1 MISKLC
7 HDAVLLV
14 CAALLSG
21 SVCAA
26 DGAASDAGKKS
37 TQDATKALPT
47 DQAVNAE
54 VDSSFVR
61 WSAAWMF
68 DRYLPSSARATE
80 RGLTGDTYVVR
91 GLFDFARS
99 GQKIT
104 IPFAAAYK
112 KSNDKYTLSN
122 LCYNDVSSGMTDC
135 INPQDSLEGRRA
147 AVTQS
152 RQLLGAIVLVGLVAA
167 MSDAQGETC
176 VKRYTFFGEPYFEC
190 E

>member
-1 MISKLC
+1 MISKLWR
-7 HDAVLLV
+7 DAVLLACTALV
-14 CAALLSG
+14 CVG
-21 SVCAA
+21 VFAA
-26 DGAASDAGKKS
+26 DGAASDAGKKPG
-37 TQDATKALPT
+37 QDAAKTLPT

-54 VDSSFVR
+54 VDAGFIR
-61 WSAAWMF
+61 WSSAWMF

-112 KSNDKYTLSN
+112 KANDKYTLAN

-152 RQLLGAIVLVGLVAA
+152 RQLLGAIVVLGLVAA

-176 VKRYTFFGEPYFEC
+176 VKRYTFFGDPYFE
-190 E
+190 